1 MASKHLHFAIIPQ
14 TFLEKI
20 TSWFKISAPPEWMKG
35 ALEEK
40 AQETN
45 TTNLHGEV
53 FDFIQLD

>member
-1 MASKHLHFAIIPQ
+1 MASKHLHFAIIPDISG
-14 TFLEKI
+14 KI